1 MKGGEQKMKK
11 LGLIVLGG
19 IAAFVLLA
27 NLGPMIG
34 LAICSVI
41 LYFAF
46 KEFVKTDSTF
56 KKVLWIAI
64 GLITLSALVSN
75 LPAIIGIV
83 AAYVLYVVYKK
94 WNTQKNEVVVEKND
108 PFTNFENEWNE
119 LNKNF
124 K

>member
-1 MKGGEQKMKK
+1 MKK
-11 LGLIVLGG
+11 LGLLIVGG
-19 IAAFVLLA
+19 IAAIILLA
-27 NLGPMIG
+27 NLGPLVG

-46 KEFVKTDSTF
+46 KEFVKADSTF
-56 KKVLWIAI
+56 TKILWIAI

-75 LPAIIGIV
+75 VPAIIGIV

-94 WNTQKNEVVVEKND
+94 WNVKKRSCHR
-108 PFTNFENEWNE
+108 
-119 LNKNF
+119 K